1 MFQEYRCV
9 LLVGGKDETK
19 KVQFVTLIPETT
31 ICIQN
36 LGRRVARPNYPH
48 DDFDGGEYLFLTRLL
63 ENTVTLM
70 IICDRYILNNINPFI
85 ASLVT
90 AWSPSL
96 QSLYIAGDLNPEE
109 AEQVWQAIVHKETLT
124 RVSWNFFRDATQ
136 RFSFLPLR
144 HGKSETFFGSTL
156 QWQPDA
162 TFSPD
167 RTKHK
172 KGKSL
177 GLIAF
182 NLAYMIKPCF

>member
-124 RVSWNFFRDATQ
+124 RVSWNFFGMQHSVFPSYLSAMANLKHFSVQ
-136 RFSFLPLR
+136 RYNGNLTPLFR
-144 HGKSETFFGSTL
+144 LIG
-156 QWQPDA
+156 PN
-162 TFSPD
+162 
-167 RTKHK
+167 TKK
-172 KGKSL
+172 V
-177 GLIAF
+177 
-182 NLAYMIKPCF
+182 NLWD